1 MQARITSAWNHD
13 ISTKKFIDKR
23 KNGENVPTLEVV
35 EVVSVH
41 GMAYNEY
48 QQKPDTLYT
57 STRNKLYVYLLNV
70 KPNALVFW
78 KINYTKFYD
87 IIISFAHQN
96 RRLLETQKTS

>member
-41 GMAYNEY
+41 VWHIMNI
-48 QQKPDTLYT
+48 
-57 STRNKLYVYLLNV
+57 NKSLIHYILLH
-70 KPNALVFW
+70 A
-78 KINYTKFYD
+78 INCMFIY
-87 IIISFAHQN
+87 
-96 RRLLETQKTS
+96 